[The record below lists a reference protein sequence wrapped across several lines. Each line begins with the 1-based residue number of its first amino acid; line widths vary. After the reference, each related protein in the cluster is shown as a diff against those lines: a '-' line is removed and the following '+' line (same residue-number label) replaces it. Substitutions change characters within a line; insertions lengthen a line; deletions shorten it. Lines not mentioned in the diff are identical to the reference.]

1 MSMTKQQALE
11 IIKSIRHLYN
21 LDFDKPKLETWVQVL
36 SENGDFELTQKAV
49 KEYINSGNPYP
60 PNLPSVMRKEPKKME
75 YEEVPD
81 DIKEHRYKMAN
92 DPEYRAER
100 QRRID
105 EFKKTISKF
114 GVNNDE

>member
-60 PNLPSVMRKEPKKME
+60 PNLPSVMRKAPKKLE
-75 YEEVPD
+75 YEEAPE
-81 DIKEHRYKMAN
+81 DIKEHRWKMQN
-92 DPEYRAER
+92 DPEYVAARKKVL
-100 QRRID
+100 D
-105 EFKKTISKF
+105 EFKSELNKF
-114 GVNNDE
+114 GGGSDE